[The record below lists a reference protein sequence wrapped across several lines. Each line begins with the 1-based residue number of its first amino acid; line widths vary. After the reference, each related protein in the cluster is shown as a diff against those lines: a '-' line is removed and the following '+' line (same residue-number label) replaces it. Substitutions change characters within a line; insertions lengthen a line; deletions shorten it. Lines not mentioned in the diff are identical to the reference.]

1 MERHR
6 VVQNF
11 ITREELTKVVNKKPT
26 SLFATLGVILWA
38 LGAFVLIIP
47 LVVFTLLTLFLF
59 FPFWFLENKLKGED
73 NV

>member
-11 ITREELTKVVNKKPT
+11 ITREELTKVVSKKPT
-26 SLFATLGVILWA
+26 SLSATLGVILWA

>member
-11 ITREELTKVVNKKPT
+11 ITKEELTKVVNKKPT
-26 SLFATLGVILWA
+26 S
-38 LGAFVLIIP
+38 
-47 LVVFTLLTLFLF
+47 F